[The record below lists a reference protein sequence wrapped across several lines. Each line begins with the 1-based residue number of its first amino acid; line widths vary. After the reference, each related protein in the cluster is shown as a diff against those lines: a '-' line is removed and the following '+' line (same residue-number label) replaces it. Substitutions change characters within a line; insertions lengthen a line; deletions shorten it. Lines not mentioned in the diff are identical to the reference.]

1 MTDDATRLDARVRR
15 ALTTLPAPDQAETRA
30 ALRTVLERSTEGRPD
45 RSASTRWWGAPLAA
59 AAAVGVVAATITV
72 GTLITNGSDQQ
83 PPLERPAPG
92 TPVGTWE
99 RLVSASGAGTVSGT
113 WTMTL
118 TPEGVLRLTGP
129 AGAPSSEGASYS
141 TDGRRVRVD
150 AFVNNVCAE
159 LPAGTYG
166 WTVAAGD
173 LTLSLLDDPCSP
185 RADLFSGTWRSV
197 P

>member
-1 MTDDATRLDARVRR
+1 MTDDDTRLDARVRR
-15 ALTTLPAPDQAETRA
+15 ALTTLPAPDQEQTRA
-30 ALRTVLERSTEGRPD
+30 ALHTVLERSTGRRPD
-45 RSASTRWWGAPLAA
+45 RSASTRWGRATLAA
-59 AAAVGVVAATITV
+59 AATVGVVAATAAVGAFITED
-72 GTLITNGSDQQ
+72 SDRP
-83 PPLERPAPG
+83 PPLERP
-92 TPVGTWE
+92 TPATAIGTWE
-99 RLVSASGAGTVSGT
+99 RLVTASGADATSGR

-141 TDGRRVRVD
+141 IDGRRVRVD
-150 AFVNNVCAE
+150 AFVNNVCAD

-166 WTVAAGD
+166 WTVATGD
-173 LTLSLLDDPCSP
+173 LTLSLLDDPCTP